1 MGPLRST
8 CALKAA
14 SSSLHR
20 RSVPP
25 SNSQAPKTAVNCTT
39 LILRRSCGARASKD
53 APDGAEAPAANPCS
67 KWRILESS
75 FETRLRRSSG
85 RGGLVGA
92 AAQKCS
98 GKPGS
103 LGVPEDFYPPLRIS
117 MPRSPTALAS
127 PCLQAPTTSEGNS
140 VSDFRQGIVYETD
153 FEDPADRLTAPDRRG
168 RDRGVFYGSA
178 ASGGFLPARVSLSHC
193 FHAEVS

>member
-8 CALKAA
+8 CALKAP

-103 LGVPEDFYPPLRIS
+103 LGVPEDFYSLLRIS
-117 MPRSPTALAS
+117 MPRSPTAFAR
-127 PCLQAPTTSEGNS
+127 PCLQAPATGEGNI
-140 VSDFRQGIVYETD
+140 VSDFRQGIVMRPTLKIRRTGSPRPIAGTEIAA
-153 FEDPADRLTAPDRRG
+153 FSTAPRAAEGSCRR
-168 RDRGVFYGSA
+168 
-178 ASGGFLPARVSLSHC
+178 ASR
-193 FHAEVS
+193 